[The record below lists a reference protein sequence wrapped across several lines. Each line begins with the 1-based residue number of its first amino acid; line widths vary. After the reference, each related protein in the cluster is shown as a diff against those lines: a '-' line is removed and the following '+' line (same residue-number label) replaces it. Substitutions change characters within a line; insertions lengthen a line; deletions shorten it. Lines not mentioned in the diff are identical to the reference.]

1 MTKGAVLQLARSI
14 AVEYRD
20 QGIRCNAVCPGFVK
34 TNHGLNEIK
43 QLEKTG
49 VVFKTGD
56 RLKLKGFAIFG
67 TCFGMKNNKV
77 LFNDE
82 ETHEIRYY
90 NINKVEKS
98 YDKWR

>member
-1 MTKGAVLQLARSI
+1 MNNYKLLSERSNGK
-14 AVEYRD
+14 YT
-20 QGIRCNAVCPGFVK
+20 P
-34 TNHGLNEIK
+34 NEIK

-67 TCFGMKNNKV
+67 TCLGIKNNKV

>member
-1 MTKGAVLQLARSI
+1 MNKYKLLSERSNGK
-14 AVEYRD
+14 YT
-20 QGIRCNAVCPGFVK
+20 P
-34 TNHGLNEIK
+34 NEIK